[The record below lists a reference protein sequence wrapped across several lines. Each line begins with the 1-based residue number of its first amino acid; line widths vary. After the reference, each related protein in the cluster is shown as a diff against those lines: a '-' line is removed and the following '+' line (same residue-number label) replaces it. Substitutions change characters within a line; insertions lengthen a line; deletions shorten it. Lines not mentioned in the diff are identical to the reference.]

1 MAILLLQRHF
11 PNERF
16 GIRDTSFH
24 RIWRDTDADR
34 NGKVRGATPP
44 PVLQWRWR
52 SLDPCWWLVLF

>member
-44 PVLQWRWR
+44 RVAVAGAEP
-52 SLDPCWWLVLF
+52 